1 MNRTLRWT
9 LACGLALAPAA
20 ARSQAPARVAAATP
34 AAPDST
40 AARVNA
46 LADEYMAAFLARNP
60 ETGTQYGIPGLRNDA
75 VFDNSI
81 AAQRTWEARED
92 AWLARIQAMDGNEL
106 AGRPEWVTYGFLR
119 ETLEASR
126 QARVCRPELWPVS
139 QMTGWQTLYPYL
151 ATIQPVG
158 SDSARREVLARWRA
172 IPRYLDTEVANL
184 REGLRQGYSS
194 PQLNVR
200 RALAQIDGLLATP
213 VKESPFYSPA
223 LRDST
228 PGFGAELERV
238 VANEVNPAIRR
249 YRDFVANEYVAKART
264 EPGVG
269 ANPNGKECYRATV
282 RLFTTMNPTPEEI
295 HRVGLEQMARI
306 DAEMKQIAERSFHTG
321 DVPALLQAFRTDP
334 QYMFKNRQEIVDYA
348 RAAIGRAKAA
358 VPRWF
363 GMVPKAD
370 VVVEPY
376 PAFQEASAPGG
387 EYVNAS
393 DDGTRPGTYRIN
405 TYQPEK
411 QSRVGL
417 ESTAFHETIPG
428 HHLQGSIAQERKGAH
443 PVTRF
448 LYNSGYVEGW
458 GLYAERLADEMGLFS
473 SDLDRM
479 GLLSNEAL
487 RAARMVVDPGIHA
500 LGWTRQQAIDYMLAH
515 TAESRGS
522 VETEVDRYIVLPG
535 QATSYMTGRQ
545 EIMRLREQ
553 ARAELGP
560 RFDIREFHD
569 QVLGDG
575 SLTLPMLRQKI
586 ERWIAQKKA
595 GQS

>member
-1 MNRTLRWT
+1 MNRTLRYV
-9 LACGLALAPAA
+9 LACGLALAPARTLA
-20 ARSQAPARVAAATP
+20 QTP
-34 AAPDST
+34 QVPPTPVAPDS
-40 AARVNA
+40 AARRVNA
-46 LADEYMAAFLARNP
+46 LADEYMAAFLERNP
-60 ETGTQYGIPGLRNDA
+60 ESATMYGIPGVRNDR
-75 VFDNSI
+75 VFDNSP
-81 AAQRTWEARED
+81 AAQRAWEARED
-92 AWLARIQAMDGNEL
+92 AWLARASSWDANAL
-106 AGRPEWVTYGFLR
+106 VGRPEWVTYGFLR

-126 QARVCRPELWPVS
+126 EARVCHPELWPVS

-151 ATIQPVG
+151 ATVQPVG
-158 SDSARREVLARWRA
+158 SDSARRELLARWRA
-172 IPRYLDTEVANL
+172 IPGYLDTEVANL

-194 PQLNVR
+194 PRTNVE
-200 RALAQIDGLLATP
+200 RALAQIDGLLGTP
-213 VKESPFYSPA
+213 VTESPFYNPA
-223 LRDST
+223 TRDST
-228 PGFGAELERV
+228 PAFRAELQSV
-238 VANEVNPAIRR
+238 VANEINPAIQR
-249 YRDFVANEYVAKART
+249 YRDFVANEYVPKART

-269 ANPNGKECYRATV
+269 NNPNGKDCYRAAV
-282 RLFTTMNPTPEEI
+282 RLFTTMDLAPEEI

-306 DAEMKQIAERSFHTG
+306 DAEMKQIAQRSFHTG
-321 DVPALLQAFRTDP
+321 DVPALLQAFRTEP
-334 QYMFKNRQEIVDYA
+334 RYMFHTRQEMVDYA
-348 RAAIGRAKAA
+348 RAAIGRARAA

-387 EYVNAS
+387 EYVPAS
-393 DDGTRPGTYRIN
+393 DDGSRPGTYRIN

-417 ESTAFHETIPG
+417 ESTAFHETVPG
-428 HHLQGSIAQERKGAH
+428 HHLQGSIAQERTGAH

-448 LYNSGYVEGW
+448 LFNSGYVEGW

-515 TAESRGS
+515 TAESPDAAA
-522 VETEVDRYIVLPG
+522 TEVDRYIITPA
-535 QATSYMTGRQ
+535 QATSYMLGNL
-545 EIMRLREQ
+545 EIRRLREQ
-553 ARAELGP
+553 ARQALGE
-560 RFDIREFHD
+560 RFDIRAFHD

-575 SLTLPMLRQKI
+575 SVTLPMLREKI
-586 ERWIAQKKA
+586 ERWIAESRTQR
-595 GQS
+595 

>member
-1 MNRTLRWT
+1 MNRATRWT
-9 LACGLALAPAA
+9 LACGLALAAVPLPARA
-20 ARSQAPARVAAATP
+20 QAPAGDA
-34 AAPDST
+34 

-46 LADEYMAAFLARNP
+46 LADEYMAAFLQRNP
-60 ETGTQYGIPGLRNDA
+60 EAATQYGIPGVRNDRL
-75 VFDNSI
+75 FDNSA

-92 AWLARIQAMDGNEL
+92 AWLARISAIDAGAL
-106 AGRPEWVTYGFLR
+106 AGRPEWVTQGFLR

-158 SDSARREVLARWRA
+158 SDSARRELLARWRS

-184 REGLRQGYSS
+184 REGLRLGYSS
-194 PQLNVR
+194 PRLNVR
-200 RALAQIDGLLATP
+200 RALGQIDGLLATP
-213 VKESPFYSPA
+213 VKESPFYNPA

-228 PGFGAELERV
+228 PAFRAELERV
-238 VANEVNPAIRR
+238 VANEIDPAIRR
-249 YRDFVANEYVAKART
+249 YRDFVAGEYLARARE

-269 ANPNGKECYRATV
+269 ANPNGRECYRASV
-282 RLFTTMNPTPEEI
+282 RLFTTMDLTPEQV

-306 DAEMKQIAERSFHTG
+306 DAEMKQIAERSFHTA
-321 DVPALLQAFRTDP
+321 DVPALLTTFRTDP
-334 QYMFKNRQEIVDYA
+334 QYMFKTRQEIVDHA

-358 VPRWF
+358 VPQWF
-363 GMVPKAD
+363 GTVPKAD

-393 DDGTRPGTYRIN
+393 DDGTRPGMYRIN

-428 HHLQGSIAQERKGAH
+428 HHLQGSIAQERTGAH

-487 RAARMVVDPGIHA
+487 RAARMVVDPGMHA

-535 QATSYMTGRQ
+535 QATAYMTGRQ

-553 ARAELGP
+553 ARAELGAG
-560 RFDIREFHD
+560 FDIREFHD

-586 ERWIAQKKA
+586 ERWIARKKA
-595 GQS
+595 ART